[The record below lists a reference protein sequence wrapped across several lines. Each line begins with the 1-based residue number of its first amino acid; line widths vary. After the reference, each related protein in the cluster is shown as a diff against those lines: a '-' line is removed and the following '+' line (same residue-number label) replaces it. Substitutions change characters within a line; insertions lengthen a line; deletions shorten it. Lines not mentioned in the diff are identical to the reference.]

1 MREKEERERKR
12 SENENIKKGEK
23 KKSLSGGKEFKRDL
37 LKRKKWDY
45 IIGHSKLFFSYVSIY
60 MYVCI
65 YIKTGGIWVL
75 GVKDNDPNK
84 IRPALVLTNL

>member
-65 YIKTGGIWVL
+65 YIKTRVESGFWVL
-75 GVKDNDPNK
+75 KIMIPTRSDP
-84 IRPALVLTNL
+84 LWY